1 MANYVV
7 GDLQGCF
14 EPLQT
19 LLDIV
24 DFNPSQ
30 DHLYCVGDIVAR
42 GPDSLACLT
51 FLEKHAASVSITLGN
66 HDLHLLACQ
75 ALGKAPNPKD
85 KLATLFA
92 YPDKEKLLCFLS
104 SQPLALF
111 HHASNTLISHAGIYP
126 TWTKAQALAFS
137 QEAARCYQGNN
148 AKNFFKTMYG
158 EASVKDVVSSDEFI
172 RFRAIVN
179 IFTRMRFLE
188 PNGELNLSNKEGVD
202 SDGSLIPWFKHPA
215 LKTPPCNL
223 VFGHW
228 AALEGKTERSN
239 IIALDTGYVW
249 GGAMTLLNLDTQEFI
264 KVDANI

>member
-1 MANYVV
+1 
-7 GDLQGCF
+7 
-14 EPLQT
+14 
-19 LLDIV
+19 
-24 DFNPSQ
+24 
-30 DHLYCVGDIVAR
+30 
-42 GPDSLACLT
+42 
-51 FLEKHAASVSITLGN
+51 
-66 HDLHLLACQ
+66 
-75 ALGKAPNPKD
+75 
-85 KLATLFA
+85 
-92 YPDKEKLLCFLS
+92 
-104 SQPLALF
+104 
-111 HHASNTLISHAGIYP
+111 
-126 TWTKAQALAFS
+126 
-137 QEAARCYQGNN
+137 
-148 AKNFFKTMYG
+148 MYG

-179 IFTRMRFLE
+179 VFTRMRFLE
-188 PNGELNLSNKEGVD
+188 PNGELNLSNKEGID